1 MLESSRSTQTPP
13 PIATPAA
20 TPGSSTETPAA
31 TPAPTIKVGAPAAIP
46 TPADASGGSN
56 RAVQRRRRL
65 RLRLRRTLVEARVEP
80 FDADAA
86 SDCDSG
92 GHPWQLD
99 GDTGSDSCSDDQG
112 RSSSGY
118 SDSGGRLWML
128 ESSRS
133 TQTPPPIATP
143 AATPGSSTEKPA
155 ATFAPT
161 IKVGAATAIPTPAD
175 ASIDGD
181 TGSDSCSDDQGR
193 SSSGYSDSDGRLWR
207 LESSRSTQTPPP
219 IATSAATPGRST
231 ETPAA
236 TPAPTI
242 KRTPVEARVE
252 SFDADTASDCDSG
265 GRLWR
270 LESSRSTQTP
280 PPIATPAATPGR
292 STETPAA
299 TPAPT
304 IKVGAATAIPT
315 PADASVGSNRAVQ
328 RRRRLRL
335 RLRRTPVEARVEPF
349 DADAASDCDF
359 GGHPWQIDGDTGS
372 DSCSDDQGRST
383 SGYSD
388 SDGRLWRLESSRST
402 QTPPPIDSGGRQ
414 WRLELSRSTQTPPP
428 IATPADVCGGSSR
441 AVRRRRRL
449 RLRLRRPPLAARRR
463 YRHRLLLRRS
473 RSEQQRLFRL
483 RWTPVEARVE
493 PFDADA
499 ASDCDLGGHPWQI
512 DGDNGSDFC
521 SDDQG
526 RSSIGYSDS
535 DGRLWR
541 LESSRSTQTPPPIDS
556 GGRQWRLELSRSTQT
571 PPPIATPAAT
581 PGSSTETPAATPAP
595 TIKTPPPIATWAATP
610 GRSTETPA
618 ATPAPTIKD

>member
-143 AATPGSSTEKPA
+143 AATPGSSTETPA
-155 ATFAPT
+155 ATF
-161 IKVGAATAIPTPAD
+161 
-175 ASIDGD
+175 
-181 TGSDSCSDDQGR
+181 
-193 SSSGYSDSDGRLWR
+193 
-207 LESSRSTQTPPP
+207 
-219 IATSAATPGRST
+219 
-231 ETPAA
+231 
-236 TPAPTI
+236 
-242 KRTPVEARVE
+242 
-252 SFDADTASDCDSG
+252 
-265 GRLWR
+265 
-270 LESSRSTQTP
+270 
-280 PPIATPAATPGR
+280 
-292 STETPAA
+292 
-299 TPAPT
+299 APT

-315 PADASVGSNRAVQ
+315 PADASVGSNRAVR

-335 RLRRTPVEARVEPF
+335 RLRRPPLADRRRHRQRLLLRRSRSEQQRLFRLRWTPVEARVEPF

-388 SDGRLWRLESSRST
+388 SDGRQWRLESSRST
-402 QTPPPIDSGGRQ
+402 QTPPPIDSSGRQ
-414 WRLELSRSTQTPPP
+414 WRLESSRSTQTLPP

-449 RLRLRRPPLAARRR
+449 RLRL
-463 YRHRLLLRRS
+463 
-473 RSEQQRLFRL
+473 
-483 RWTPVEARVE
+483 
-493 PFDADA
+493 
-499 ASDCDLGGHPWQI
+499 
-512 DGDNGSDFC
+512 
-521 SDDQG
+521 
-526 RSSIGYSDS
+526 
-535 DGRLWR
+535 
-541 LESSRSTQTPPPIDS
+541 
-556 GGRQWRLELSRSTQT
+556 
-571 PPPIATPAAT
+571 
-581 PGSSTETPAATPAP
+581 
-595 TIKTPPPIATWAATP
+595 
-610 GRSTETPA
+610 
-618 ATPAPTIKD
+618 

>member
-1 MLESSRSTQTPP
+1 
-13 PIATPAA
+13 
-20 TPGSSTETPAA
+20 
-31 TPAPTIKVGAPAAIP
+31 
-46 TPADASGGSN
+46 
-56 RAVQRRRRL
+56 
-65 RLRLRRTLVEARVEP
+65 
-80 FDADAA
+80 
-86 SDCDSG
+86 
-92 GHPWQLD
+92 
-99 GDTGSDSCSDDQG
+99 
-112 RSSSGY
+112 
-118 SDSGGRLWML
+118 
-128 ESSRS
+128 
-133 TQTPPPIATP
+133 
-143 AATPGSSTEKPA
+143 
-155 ATFAPT
+155 
-161 IKVGAATAIPTPAD
+161 
-175 ASIDGD
+175 
-181 TGSDSCSDDQGR
+181 
-193 SSSGYSDSDGRLWR
+193 
-207 LESSRSTQTPPP
+207 
-219 IATSAATPGRST
+219 
-231 ETPAA
+231 
-236 TPAPTI
+236 
-242 KRTPVEARVE
+242 EARVE

-280 PPIATPAATPGR
+280 PPIATPAATPGS

-414 WRLELSRSTQTPPP
+414 WRLESSRSTQTLPP
-428 IATPADVCGGSSR
+428 ITTPAD
-441 AVRRRRRL
+441 
-449 RLRLRRPPLAARRR
+449 
-463 YRHRLLLRRS
+463 
-473 RSEQQRLFRL
+473 
-483 RWTPVEARVE
+483 
-493 PFDADA
+493 
-499 ASDCDLGGHPWQI
+499 I

-595 TIKTPPPIATWAATP
+595 TIKVGAAAAIPTPTDACGGSSRAVRRRRRLRLTP
-610 GRSTETPA
+610 VDASGGSS
-618 ATPAPTIKD
+618 